1 MFTTLLAPKLTEASF
16 RGLFNFGCMQLVTV
30 MRLRV
35 SVFKLVIVM
44 RVRVVT
50 VLQVKGVTATNG

>member
-1 MFTTLLAPKLTEASF
+1 MSEASF
-16 RGLFNFGCMQLVTV
+16 RGLFIFGRMQLVTV

-35 SVFKLVIVM
+35 SDFKLVTVM